1 MNLIKEKQLIRTKL
15 KKKRND
21 INEEY
26 RAEKSTK
33 ITNFL
38 YEIDEFKQSN
48 SVFCYIS
55 HISEV
60 ETLPLIN
67 FILKKGLDL
76 FVPKIIN
83 DTEMIALR
91 LNNLSNLEPD
101 NLGILTPKSGD
112 ILLNTVDIVITPGVG
127 FTKKGERLGYGRGYY
142 DRWFSKNKVQTKIGL
157 AFEEQI
163 VMNLPLEETDT
174 TMDIVITENE
184 VINLKNKL

>member
-38 YEIDEFKQSN
+38 YPIDEFKQSN
-48 SVFCYIS
+48 SIFCYIS
-55 HISEV
+55 HVSEV

-67 FILKKGLDL
+67 FILNNGFDL

-101 NLGILTPKSGD
+101 NVGTPTLKSD
-112 ILLNTVDIVITPGVG
+112 ELAAVTQTEALAAAMAIVFGG
-127 FTKKGERLGYGRGYY
+127 
-142 DRWFSKNKVQTKIGL
+142 
-157 AFEEQI
+157 
-163 VMNLPLEETDT
+163 
-174 TMDIVITENE
+174 
-184 VINLKNKL
+184 